1 MFNVESAADRVAR
14 MNLQTR
20 RDRETERRERIFND
34 KVRTIGVDK
43 EALNDQMKEKEKR
56 QDAAKQEKHA
66 GDAALLHHRKVAA
79 LLHGREL
86 KERRA
91 MEKAIVD
98 YRRQYQQPLRQRGFD
113 PEDAQMMLP
122 GLVGEEPDG
131 GSRRSRQ
138 KEQLREWLLQ
148 QQRERTAER
157 HQQKLDERHY
167 GQGRE
172 DMDNKALQLQSI
184 EMERRK
190 AALVATTEYNRA
202 MIEDKC
208 CKQGQHD
215 DVGTANHLR
224 GDLTG
229 GGAEP
234 PEGRVPVPVWGS
246 SGDKRAPPQSLL
258 ETIQFQK
265 YQIEEKRTAV
275 EREKREE
282 EQHDR
287 VRLDSGR
294 AALLLE
300 RRQTKLNKQLRR
312 QLDSTNVRLAE
323 TRRQQ
328 NPDMKRGS
336 IDDSFFSQFNTCS
349 R

>member
-1 MFNVESAADRVAR
+1 M
-14 MNLQTR
+14 
-20 RDRETERRERIFND
+20 I
-34 KVRTIGVDK
+34 
-43 EALNDQMKEKEKR
+43 
-56 QDAAKQEKHA
+56 
-66 GDAALLHHRKVAA
+66 
-79 LLHGREL
+79 
-86 KERRA
+86 
-91 MEKAIVD
+91 
-98 YRRQYQQPLRQRGFD
+98 
-113 PEDAQMMLP
+113 
-122 GLVGEEPDG
+122 
-131 GSRRSRQ
+131 RRSRQ

-202 MIEDKC
+202 M
-208 CKQGQHD
+208 QGQHD

-328 NPDMKRGS
+328 SVIHSYTRS